1 MCSTYSAEKDRIAR
15 DNMKLAQ
22 EIFKIMAA
30 PGLVSEILV
39 KTYNNH
45 PGTNNFGVRLNE
57 AKRIHYENKF
67 IAERLENVRPYYQFS
82 TVVGPNKK
90 SRKVRLK
97 KQHSPVTKNTRL
109 KHDFESSQGSSQS
122 PRSPDRV
129 RTAPMMKRRTDYDHL
144 RAESASESA
153 AVGGVSTPATSPR
166 PPSDKNGGM
175 RPKNLILEHWK
186 IQNGRVLDLAVL
198 KEPFEDRFSILGIDV
213 DNGQRYQLSLSSE
226 EVTNALEGDMVITT
240 FENPNVW
247 MALIEK
253 VNLRPVVAFIKPGV
267 PSAKPGSAPVEGSKR
282 IQLKTD
288 DRKADAAAPQ
298 QPDFAQTG
306 TSTDGAGGSLGDSMI
321 SSLTG
326 NAHLE
331 SSGAQSDHG
340 VDGSE
345 EPAVI
350 PLGDPEV
357 NLTRPIFSLRDADGS
372 ARGKSNGQVFVSEEN
387 TVLDGEWAS
396 LVNEAPAI
404 EVVTGDLDGEA
415 GIYIQPTE
423 DMAHFPPLS
432 RPDSF
437 TTDISISR
445 PNSRAAGY
453 EHAGGREMARPRS
466 HNDQITSKLP
476 LTPSKSAAD
485 ARAAK
490 AGGPAPPEQPKNS
503 TGGRGRKQT
512 QVKATVQNTEKA
524 DIAKE
529 VAKSKLSGA
538 DRPTWNSN
546 ALVTK
551 VREKMIEEQKKE
563 SNAKSAASEAAP
575 AEASKK
581 QSSTPYKDAPK
592 VVQISPS
599 PPVVPKPTGPAGKDG
614 HSVRGRKGTQF
625 VRKAEVPPE
634 DEEDEEP
641 PTAGTNNNKIAESV
655 EGSST

>member
-1 MCSTYSAEKDRIAR
+1 
-15 DNMKLAQ
+15 MKLAQ

-30 PGLVSEILV
+30 PGLVTEILV

-109 KHDFESSQGSSQS
+109 KHDFESSPGQSQS

-144 RAESASESA
+144 RGESSSEA
-153 AVGGVSTPATSPR
+153 AAGVSTPATSPR
-166 PPSDKNGGM
+166 APSDKKGGLK
-175 RPKNLILEHWK
+175 PKNLIIEHWK

-226 EVTNALEGDMVITT
+226 EVTNALEGDMVVTT
-240 FENPNVW
+240 FDNPNVW

-253 VNLRPVVAFIKPGV
+253 VNLKPVVAFIKPGI
-267 PSAKPGSAPVEGSKR
+267 PSVKPGSAPVEGSKR
-282 IQLKTD
+282 IPLRTENRRQ
-288 DRKADAAAPQ
+288 DANLPQ
-298 QPDFAQTG
+298 SDFAQTG
-306 TSTDGAGGSLGDSMI
+306 NTTDGAGSLGDSMI

-326 NAHLE
+326 NLHLE
-331 SSGAQSDHG
+331 SSGAQSDTG
-340 VDGSE
+340 VEGSFTGTSDGGTRLGE
-345 EPAVI
+345 EIPVI

-357 NLTRPIFSLRDADGS
+357 NLTRPIFSLRDAAGS
-372 ARGKSNGQVFVSEEN
+372 ARHKPSGQQVFISEEN
-387 TVLDGEWAS
+387 TMLDGEWAAHI
-396 LVNEAPAI
+396 NDAPAI
-404 EVVTGDLDGEA
+404 EVQTSDIDGASA
-415 GIYIQPTE
+415 GAYLEPTE

-432 RPDSF
+432 RPVSY
-437 TTDISISR
+437 TTDITVSR
-445 PNSRAAGY
+445 PNSRAADY
-453 EHAGGREMARPRS
+453 DHAERRGMSRPRS
-466 HNDQITSKLP
+466 HNDHKTSNLP

-485 ARAAK
+485 ARALK
-490 AGGPAPPEQPKNS
+490 SSGPAPPDQPKSSVGN
-503 TGGRGRKQT
+503 RGRKQT
-512 QVKATVQNTEKA
+512 QVKSNAPNAEKV
-524 DIAKE
+524 DITKE

-563 SNAKSAASEAAP
+563 SNAKSAAEAAP
-575 AEASKK
+575 VGAVESPKK
-581 QSSTPYKDAPK
+581 QSTPYKDAPK

-599 PPVVPKPTGPAGKDG
+599 PPVVPRPPGPVGKDG
-614 HSVRGRKGTQF
+614 SSVKGRKGTQF
-625 VRKAEVPPE
+625 VRKAEIPPE
-634 DEEDEEP
+634 DENDEEP
-641 PTAGTNNNKIAESV
+641 HAGNNAGAASV
-655 EGSST
+655 EGSNT